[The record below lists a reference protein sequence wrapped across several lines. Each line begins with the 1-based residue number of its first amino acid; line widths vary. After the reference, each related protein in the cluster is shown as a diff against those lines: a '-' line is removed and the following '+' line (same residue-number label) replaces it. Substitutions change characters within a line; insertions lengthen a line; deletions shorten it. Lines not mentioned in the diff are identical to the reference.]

1 MEEVAYGIINFYSS
15 FFGLLV
21 FSLLFTLSAFY
32 FVKQFLKN
40 FNTNI
45 IYPCIFGCING
56 CTAIL
61 METNMG
67 GSFPYLIIVL
77 VPIFV
82 TLEIMIVSRNSL
94 KVSIF
99 VLGGFLINFGTI
111 YTISVAIIGYFYNI
125 KTFVTTSVKLNT
137 LQFSMALTL
146 AAIVLVILSY
156 KMPVKEL
163 SSLLYK
169 KGKLKILITYMYV
182 IAFALVVSS
191 FLYSPLIGQRGM
203 SLQLTKIF
211 YLEIILKDAVMLAG
225 SYIIVLFK
233 CKEEKIV
240 LEKELV
246 HSELNRE
253 KGFRNSTQKNSLL
266 SYSYNATRNILENT
280 DGFFDRFITDNEKI
294 SYIDLIF
301 MLIEKMVYPEDVD
314 RLKESLVIGVDQEI
328 ATERQ
333 SSNRFRVSKSAC
345 VWLFKDYPKIAD
357 IKKIDSEWIW
367 LESKNTFVVDPVTGD
382 LIVYVDLINVND
394 EIEKQQSLIELASI
408 DGLTGLYNKIT
419 AEKTI
424 KNYLEKENHDGSL
437 FIIDMDN
444 FKSVNDNLG
453 HPIGDVLL
461 KNAAQLIKS
470 VFRHHDLVS
479 RMGGDEFC
487 VFAFDLI
494 SEDLMKKKAEELV
507 QKGQFHFKSPTGN
520 PIHVTF
526 SVGGACTTETG
537 RSYKDV
543 YAMADKAL
551 YEAKRAGKNCS
562 RIFRKE

>member
-61 METNMG
+61 METNMD

-240 LEKELV
+240 L
-246 HSELNRE
+246 
-253 KGFRNSTQKNSLL
+253 
-266 SYSYNATRNILENT
+266 I
-280 DGFFDRFITDNEKI
+280 
-294 SYIDLIF
+294 
-301 MLIEKMVYPEDVD
+301 
-314 RLKESLVIGVDQEI
+314 
-328 ATERQ
+328 
-333 SSNRFRVSKSAC
+333 
-345 VWLFKDYPKIAD
+345 
-357 IKKIDSEWIW
+357 
-367 LESKNTFVVDPVTGD
+367 
-382 LIVYVDLINVND
+382 
-394 EIEKQQSLIELASI
+394 
-408 DGLTGLYNKIT
+408 
-419 AEKTI
+419 
-424 KNYLEKENHDGSL
+424 
-437 FIIDMDN
+437 
-444 FKSVNDNLG
+444 
-453 HPIGDVLL
+453 
-461 KNAAQLIKS
+461 
-470 VFRHHDLVS
+470 
-479 RMGGDEFC
+479 
-487 VFAFDLI
+487 
-494 SEDLMKKKAEELV
+494 
-507 QKGQFHFKSPTGN
+507 
-520 PIHVTF
+520 
-526 SVGGACTTETG
+526 
-537 RSYKDV
+537 
-543 YAMADKAL
+543 
-551 YEAKRAGKNCS
+551 
-562 RIFRKE
+562 

>member
-32 FVKQFLKN
+32 FVKQFLRN

-61 METNMG
+61 METNMD
-67 GSFPYLIIVL
+67 GSFPFLIIVL
-77 VPIFV
+77 VPIFI

-94 KVSIF
+94 KVNIF
-99 VLGGFLINFGTI
+99 VLGGFLINFGTF
-111 YTISVAIIGYFYNI
+111 YTISVAIIEYFCNI
-125 KTFVTTSVKLNT
+125 KTFVTTSVELNT
-137 LQFSMALTL
+137 LRFSMALTL
-146 AAIVLVILSY
+146 ATIVLVILSY

-169 KGKLKILITYMYV
+169 KGKLKILISYMYIV
-182 IAFALVVSS
+182 SFALVVSS
-191 FLYSPLIGQRGM
+191 FLYSPLIGRRGM
-203 SLQLTKIF
+203 SLELTKMF
-211 YLEIILKDAVMLAG
+211 YLEIILKDAVMLA
-225 SYIIVLFK
+225 SAYIIVLFK
-233 CKEEKIV
+233 CKEEKSV
-240 LEKELV
+240 LESELV
-246 HSELNRE
+246 QSELNRE

-266 SYSYNATRNILENT
+266 SYSYNATRNVLENT

-314 RLKESLVIGVDQEI
+314 RLKESLVIGVDQEF

-408 DGLTGLYNKIT
+408 DGLTGLYNRIT

-444 FKSVNDNLG
+444 FKSVNDSLG

-461 KNAAQLIKS
+461 KDAAQLIKS
-470 VFRHHDLVS
+470 AFRHYDLVS
-479 RMGGDEFC
+479 RLGGDEFC

-507 QKGQFHFKSPTGN
+507 QKGQFHFKSPTDN
-520 PIHVTF
+520 HIHVTF
-526 SVGGACTTETG
+526 SVGAACTTETG

>member
-32 FVKQFLKN
+32 FVKQFLRN

-45 IYPCIFGCING
+45 IYPFIFGCING

-61 METNMG
+61 METNMD
-67 GSFPYLIIVL
+67 GSFPFLIIVL
-77 VPIFV
+77 VPIFI

-94 KVSIF
+94 KVNIF

-111 YTISVAIIGYFYNI
+111 YTISVAIIEYFCNI

-137 LQFSMALTL
+137 LRFSMALTL
-146 AAIVLVILSY
+146 ATIVLVILSY

-169 KGKLKILITYMYV
+169 KGKLKILISYMYIV
-182 IAFALVVSS
+182 SFALVVSS
-191 FLYSPLIGQRGM
+191 FLYSPLIGRRGI
-203 SLQLTKIF
+203 SLELNKMF
-211 YLEIILKDAVMLAG
+211 YLEIILKDAVMLA
-225 SYIIVLFK
+225 SAYIIVLFK

-294 SYIDLIF
+294 SYIDLFF

-461 KNAAQLIKS
+461 KDVAQLIKS

>member
-32 FVKQFLKN
+32 FVKQFLRN

-45 IYPCIFGCING
+45 IYPFIFGCING

-61 METNMG
+61 METNMD
-67 GSFPYLIIVL
+67 GSFPFLIIVL
-77 VPIFV
+77 VPIFI

-94 KVSIF
+94 KVNIF

-111 YTISVAIIGYFYNI
+111 YTISVAIIEYFCNI

-137 LQFSMALTL
+137 LRFSMALTL
-146 AAIVLVILSY
+146 ATIVLVILSY

-169 KGKLKILITYMYV
+169 KGKLKILISYMYIV
-182 IAFALVVSS
+182 SFALVVSS
-191 FLYSPLIGQRGM
+191 FLYSPLIGRRGI
-203 SLQLTKIF
+203 SLELTKMF
-211 YLEIILKDAVMLAG
+211 YLEIILKDAVMLA
-225 SYIIVLFK
+225 SAYIIVLFK
-233 CKEEKIV
+233 CKEEKSV
-240 LEKELV
+240 LESELV
-246 HSELNRE
+246 QSELNRE

-266 SYSYNATRNILENT
+266 SYSYNATRNVLQNT

-461 KNAAQLIKS
+461 KDVSQLIKS

>member
-61 METNMG
+61 METNMD

-111 YTISVAIIGYFYNI
+111 YTISVAIIGYFYSM

-182 IAFALVVSS
+182 MAFALVVSS

-211 YLEIILKDAVMLAG
+211 YLELILKDAVMLAG

-253 KGFRNSTQKNSLL
+253 KEFRNSTQKNSLL
-266 SYSYNATRNILENT
+266 SYSYNATRNVLENT

-314 RLKESLVIGVDQEI
+314 RLKESIVIGVDQEF

-461 KNAAQLIKS
+461 KDAAQLIKS

-562 RIFRKE
+562 RIFRKG